1 MHRLFRASIL
11 FLQKKEYYRKQ
22 VKEMMANAGIKRD
35 ITTFNAI
42 SSKTRK
48 MIQSRRHS
56 EGNTLRTTASSPSLP
71 SKGSGLLEVKKCSD
85 DVFQTSSISETQ
97 VDSNK
102 QIEGEREE
110 RSGHH
115 SLTRSVESSPN
126 LGNKKDKHLN
136 GLKTSSTNTS
146 PQKPATAD
154 LKNSR
159 NRSSSLVIL
168 PPAPK
173 RSAAAQLMAKEP
185 IKVHIDDTDKP
196 VQGEDHSDS
205 AHSRPNQIP
214 GLSGTDSLTSSNEVG
229 VVLLYQNHYCYDTF
243 FNFQSPSAWISH
255 NHDLAD
261 VSLN

>member
-1 MHRLFRASIL
+1 
-11 FLQKKEYYRKQ
+11 
-22 VKEMMANAGIKRD
+22 MMANVGIKRD

-48 MIQSRRHS
+48 MIQARRNS

-71 SKGSGLLEVKKCSD
+71 SRGPSLLEIKKCSD
-85 DVFQTSSISETQ
+85 DVFQSSTISETQ
-97 VDSNK
+97 VVVDSNK
-102 QIEGEREE
+102 QIEGEREK

-115 SLTRSVESSPN
+115 GLTRSVESSPN

-136 GLKTSSTNTS
+136 GLKTSSTNSS
-146 PQKPATAD
+146 PRKPATTD

-185 IKVHIDDTDKP
+185 IKVHIEETDKP
-196 VQGEDHSDS
+196 VQGEEHSDS

-229 VVLLYQNHYCYDTF
+229 VVLLY
-243 FNFQSPSAWISH
+243 
-255 NHDLAD
+255 
-261 VSLN
+261 